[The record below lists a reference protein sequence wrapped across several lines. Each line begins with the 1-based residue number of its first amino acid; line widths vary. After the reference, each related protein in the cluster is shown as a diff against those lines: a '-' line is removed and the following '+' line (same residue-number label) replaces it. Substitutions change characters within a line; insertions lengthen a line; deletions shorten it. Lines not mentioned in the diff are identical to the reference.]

1 VQSRF
6 TMPSA
11 ATVANSLVRFL
22 FAEHT
27 DVLIVKID
35 LTRIGPLSR
44 SLPPTSRLTIQNSA
58 RAFWAPGTWAPAN
71 SKKQAS
77 EITQATQRRRP
88 SFGRSWR
95 TQSKPHQATKQV

>member
-6 TMPSA
+6 TVPSA

-35 LTRIGPLSR
+35 LTRIGPAFPKPS
-44 SLPPTSRLTIQNSA
+44 SKSRLTIQNSA
-58 RAFWAPGTWAPAN
+58 HSFLATWHLDAGELE
-71 SKKQAS
+71 
-77 EITQATQRRRP
+77 EITVGNYSGHAPTTPCQLRTSAANAIEAP
-88 SFGRSWR
+88 SDD
-95 TQSKPHQATKQV
+95 